1 MMVLGLLLTLLFW
14 LCDPFHMSLLLVAGI
29 ILQVVK
35 RQPGEVYRVDDADR
49 VINLTIWWCAMLF
62 AAKAAV
68 SSTLVVL
75 TLTLCVLVLLHGL
88 AMCWDWTREKKNKR
102 LVTFSPVRI
111 VGTALYGGLL
121 LLLAGITVWQ

>member
-1 MMVLGLLLTLLFW
+1 
-14 LCDPFHMSLLLVAGI
+14 
-29 ILQVVK
+29 
-35 RQPGEVYRVDDADR
+35 
-49 VINLTIWWCAMLF
+49 
-62 AAKAAV
+62 
-68 SSTLVVL
+68 VVL